1 MNIDESY
8 LIAYN
13 RLEVNRMYSN
23 DFEHAF
29 SEFLDRH
36 EYDEAEHALFAIVRA
51 AFAAG
56 WKAAGGK
63 MPQSEKIF
71 QVLPDVRK

>member
-1 MNIDESY
+1 
-8 LIAYN
+8 
-13 RLEVNRMYSN
+13 MYSN

-36 EYDEAEHALFAIVRA
+36 EYDEAENALYTIVRA

-56 WKAAGGK
+56 WLAAGGEA
-63 MPQSEKIF
+63 PQSEKIF
-71 QVLPDVRK
+71 QLLPDVKK